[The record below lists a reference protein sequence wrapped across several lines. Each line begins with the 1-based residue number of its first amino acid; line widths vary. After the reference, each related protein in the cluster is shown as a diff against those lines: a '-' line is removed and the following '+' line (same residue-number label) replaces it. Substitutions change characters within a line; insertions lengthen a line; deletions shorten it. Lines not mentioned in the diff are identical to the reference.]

1 MSTPRNLTSVLNVP
15 NYVNE
20 LAVDD
25 QRNFTDPW
33 QQFFSQLQ
41 HYMQTNLG
49 SEGYKIPIISS
60 DPASVSPST
69 VGGQVAQ
76 LQASFGQQPGVRGA
90 GVTAGTLIFDPYE
103 VNGATPPA
111 RNGQLKI
118 LLADGLFHKVT
129 NT

>member
-1 MSTPRNLTSVLNVP
+1 MTKQTNRNVLNVP

-20 LAVDD
+20 LAVDES
-25 QRNFTDPW
+25 RNFTDAW

-60 DPASVSPST
+60 DPASVMPNAT
-69 VGGQVAQ
+69 GGQVAQ
-76 LQASFGQQPGVRGA
+76 IEASFGQSPGVVGA
-90 GVTAGTLIFDPYE
+90 GATAGTLIFDPYE